1 MMHRINPAEI
11 PASPDLRFEIE
22 LWNNGCSS
30 VAGID
35 EAGRGCWAGPVSA
48 AAVIF
53 SPCLDLPTLLPDVRD
68 SKKISPAKR
77 SSCALEIQKFAA
89 FWAVG
94 FATSQEIDQHGIV
107 PATHLAMTRAIQA
120 LNTSVDHL
128 LIDAVHL
135 PSQPIPQ
142 TSLIK
147 GDARVFS
154 IAAASILA
162 KTARDALLLELDS
175 QYPGYGFARH
185 KGYGTIQHQDALKK
199 IGPCAI
205 HRFRFTPVQRA
216 ELPVCNIN

>member
-1 MMHRINPAEI
+1 MHRFNPAEI

-22 LWNNGCSS
+22 LWNNGYSS

-53 SPCLDLPTLLPDVRD
+53 SPRLDLLTLLPDVRD

-77 SSCALEIQKFAA
+77 LFCELEIKKLAT

-94 FATSQEIDQHGIV
+94 FATNQEIDQLGIV

-120 LNTSVDHL
+120 LNTHVDHL

-135 PSQPIPQ
+135 PSQSIPQ

-162 KTARDALLLELDS
+162 KTARDTLLRELDS
-175 QYPGYGFARH
+175 QYPGYGFAHH
-185 KGYGTIQHQDALKK
+185 KGYGTAQHQEALKK

-205 HRFRFTPVQRA
+205 HRYSFAPVQRA
-216 ELPVCNIN
+216 ELPTCNID